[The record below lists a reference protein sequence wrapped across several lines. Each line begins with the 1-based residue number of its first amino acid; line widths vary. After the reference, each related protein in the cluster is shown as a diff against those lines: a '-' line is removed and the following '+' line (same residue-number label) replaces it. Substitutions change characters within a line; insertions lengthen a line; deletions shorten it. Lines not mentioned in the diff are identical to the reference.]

1 MVKEI
6 TVISGKGGT
15 GKTSL
20 VASLVSLA
28 EKTAVADCDVDAA
41 DLHLVLNPRVEQV
54 NDFSGGKSSAIMPDK
69 CTGCGKCHELCR
81 FGAVVKNTD
90 QKTVFTIDPI
100 ACEGC
105 GVCSYFCPEK
115 AIEFKQAV
123 NGQWFISST
132 RYGPMV
138 HAKLGIA
145 QENSGKLVSLVR
157 SQVKIIAEEKGL
169 PYIIVDGPPG
179 IGCPVIASITGTDCA
194 LIVTEPTLSGQH
206 DLERVVE
213 LINFFKI
220 PAYLCI
226 NKFDINPE
234 VSDII
239 EEKALAA
246 GVKVVGRVHYDR
258 NVTGAQVKKLPV
270 VEMPNTPAAADVRTM
285 WSNLLQEITAATK
298 VS

>member
-1 MVKEI
+1 MKEI

-41 DLHLVLNPRVEQV
+41 DLHLVLNPQVKQV
-54 NDFSGGKSSAIMPDK
+54 NYFSGGKSAQIIPDK
-69 CTGCGKCHELCR
+69 CTGCGKCYELCR
-81 FGAVVKNTD
+81 FGAVVKKED
-90 QKTVFTIDPI
+90 KKPVFTIAHI

-115 AIEFKQAV
+115 AIEFKQKV

-145 QENSGKLVSLVR
+145 QENSGKLVALVR
-157 SQVKIIAEEKGL
+157 TQVKMIAEEEGL

-179 IGCPVIASITGTDCA
+179 IGCPVIASVTGTDCV

-213 LINFFKI
+213 LIDFFKI
-220 PAYLCI
+220 PAYLCL

-234 VSDII
+234 MSDII
-239 EEKALAA
+239 EKKAMAA
-246 GVKVVGRVHYDR
+246 GVKLVGRVRYDR
-258 NVTGAQVKKLPV
+258 AVTEAQVKKLPV
-270 VEMPNTPAAADVRTM
+270 VEFTNAPAAADISTM
-285 WSNLLQEITAATK
+285 WNNLLQEITTFTK
-298 VS
+298 VG